1 MADKKK
7 SVSKDDALE
16 MAKNIGCS
24 GVHEVDGSW
33 MPCESAE
40 ELARISEAAGSNLE
54 VPFSIP
60 KGANEM
66 KISSSGR
73 KRRRL
78 VDRKRWEKLTE
89 RSYGMVGTS
98 AGIVSAPP
106 APPASPMGGIVSS
119 GSGPGITGD
128 MGGGGK
134 GIMPFSP
141 EVGDPDTFTSPDAAR
156 MRAAQV
162 GCTGIRRYTTSS
174 GRQVWM
180 PCTTG
185 VTFDRRTGQGAYR
198 NERSRTEQ
206 QRIERIVR
214 REVAR
219 SASFSGTKKS
229 LRGSRT
235 TRRNAGSVS
244 INQDVTKSLIIAAR
258 EHNVMMRSVGMPQ
271 WSFASASELKSVM
284 RRGIAAFDSLKRP
297 DLGNRSK
304 WGEMR
309 VEAYLKMLS
318 SGRPDNPKYVADNDL
333 LKKEHPWRDSSETK
347 ALPKIPRNASS
358 AIPLDGDG
366 DGVVYDGETREMPAP
381 TRAVGEIGR
390 RAALMPLGGDND
402 EKKRVESDPANII
415 ANYAKMKETV
425 EQRFGEIKTEKQAH
439 KALKKVFKKLV
450 EFDFDIEETDGEI
463 PATLRGVVIGLLHE
477 GMNNKKYADGMLVLS
492 STGRMIHNNRIGG
505 YIGLAGVMVRNGKL
519 GGYIDINPT
528 VGRGAAKNIPANPK
542 ATDGWCDAV
551 VRDALKK
558 GMPGSEIDEMYGAY
572 ISTHEWSHVLH
583 FSKSFEDIGFKIGFD
598 GVDKVGEMNGLSPRE
613 TSDAINEIEA
623 KLVAE
628 GMSTTE
634 ARLLARQLF
643 MTDNYQA
650 IDDLWASRPFD
661 GLSDEEVATI
671 DNSGFR
677 SQVSPY
683 ANMNNFEMVAETRS
697 AQNLGYPVPEA
708 DGWAKMSE
716 WLDKK
721 SERKKKNFTVMD
733 NGDLFVSVCSGIRNP
748 DEASTKALPRDA
760 DRDGWIDEN
769 EPLKR
774 RFVGFATDVADAV
787 RNAGSRVRGRKPKS
801 RVRVVSSEGS
811 TGRESRG
818 IARGISARIED
829 TINELRDGEPE
840 KNIFVPDITQDVP
853 GSLSSSRLRGLL
865 PSRKSHY
872 KLVET
877 QRNFPHAPAP
887 AGEHKG
893 ASVEDL
899 MQPNGKMTSTFEH
912 FGLGSG
918 MITPERQ
925 ALHDSIIESI
935 MFGNGKWSPRR
946 SDKPMAWM
954 MGGGPASGKT
964 FLRQGGFFDTPQR
977 GSEAVHLDAD
987 EIKHMLPEF
996 DTLVKELQE
1005 KGMDPLQAAELV
1017 HSESTY
1023 IQKLAIKR
1031 AAEEGFHVVVDSTGD
1046 GGPKAFAERM
1056 KALKDNGYAIKG
1068 RIADVPIAMA
1078 LAEAERRKLETG
1090 RGVPPTVVTDTHID
1104 VARALLH
1111 GLQNGVYDDLE
1122 IVNNEDHSN
1131 PYTIAA
1137 YKDGVLVVHDQAAWK
1152 QILHKAGLGSVQKY
1166 EDVNYFAE
1174 EGKAKFIASKR
1185 VADRKIRTAKIEGF
1199 DSVIAEPAKALA
1211 DALPGGV
1218 DYSKVKAV
1226 TEERRQELAAAYD
1239 KMEIVSKEA
1248 EQAYEDLRAETDRLY
1263 EALTKDMGI
1272 NVEFVDNDPYRSHL
1286 EMIDDIEMNKTLK
1299 VKRTTPDE
1307 KHPLWDDEQSDRFRA
1322 IHDAF
1327 GHAATGRGFDRHGEE
1342 AAYQAHASLVEGEL
1356 AKKAL
1361 ETELQAQNAA
1371 ILTTGVVPPRKAG
1384 LIPEQPSTKA
1394 DAGGK
1399 LSSMPQLITK
1409 PDVPATEDNQTP
1421 IPLTADDDN
1430 FYSTTMCHH
1439 LSGGRTVAQ
1448 SDVVVPTDKLYD
1460 RLGDEPALSPETR
1473 QMIYRAAISGV
1484 SIEDSDVDETN
1495 KDIVAYYKLMQKSL
1509 KKMGKG
1515 VVADIPV
1522 SGVESVPYPMVKK

>member
-235 TRRNAGSVS
+235 SRRNARSVS
-244 INQDVTKSLIIAAR
+244 VNQDATKSLIIAAR
-258 EHNVMMRSVGMPQ
+258 EHNVMMRSIGMPQ
-271 WSFASASELKSVM
+271 WSFASTSELKSVM
-284 RRGIAAFDSLKRP
+284 RRGVAAFDSLNRP

-318 SGRPDNPKYVADNDL
+318 SGRPDNPKYISDNDL
-333 LKKEHPWRDSSETK
+333 LKKEHPW
-347 ALPKIPRNASS
+347 A
-358 AIPLDGDG
+358 
-366 DGVVYDGETREMPAP
+366 
-381 TRAVGEIGR
+381 
-390 RAALMPLGGDND
+390 
-402 EKKRVESDPANII
+402 
-415 ANYAKMKETV
+415 
-425 EQRFGEIKTEKQAH
+425 
-439 KALKKVFKKLV
+439 
-450 EFDFDIEETDGEI
+450 
-463 PATLRGVVIGLLHE
+463 
-477 GMNNKKYADGMLVLS
+477 
-492 STGRMIHNNRIGG
+492 
-505 YIGLAGVMVRNGKL
+505 
-519 GGYIDINPT
+519 
-528 VGRGAAKNIPANPK
+528 
-542 ATDGWCDAV
+542 
-551 VRDALKK
+551 
-558 GMPGSEIDEMYGAY
+558 
-572 ISTHEWSHVLH
+572 
-583 FSKSFEDIGFKIGFD
+583 
-598 GVDKVGEMNGLSPRE
+598 
-613 TSDAINEIEA
+613 EA
-623 KLVAE
+623 M
-628 GMSTTE
+628 G
-634 ARLLARQLF
+634 
-643 MTDNYQA
+643 
-650 IDDLWASRPFD
+650 
-661 GLSDEEVATI
+661 
-671 DNSGFR
+671 
-677 SQVSPY
+677 
-683 ANMNNFEMVAETRS
+683 
-697 AQNLGYPVPEA
+697 
-708 DGWAKMSE
+708 
-716 WLDKK
+716 
-721 SERKKKNFTVMD
+721 
-733 NGDLFVSVCSGIRNP
+733 
-748 DEASTKALPRDA
+748 TKALPRDA

-818 IARGISARIED
+818 IARSISARIED

-877 QRNFPHAPAP
+877 QRNFPHAPTP

-918 MITPERQ
+918 MTTPERQ

-1185 VADRKIRTAKIEGF
+1185 IADRKIRTAKIEGF

-1226 TEERRQELAAAYD
+1226 TEERRQELAAAYE
-1239 KMEIVSKEA
+1239 KMETVSKEA

-1460 RLGDEPALSPETR
+1460 RLGNEPALSPETR